1 MQSEV
6 SLEKDL
12 YTRAQVLLATENP
25 SNKISA
31 MMLLHELVY
40 SIKSDGSEDQRLWKG
55 HAAIALADL
64 YLVGVEGSP
73 YVKDDGIYSNTY
85 VRPDFLKAYD
95 LYRRALKYECYD
107 GVTCIADIYFLLGD
121 TTNAIQWYRAAVEYG
136 FKGAENAQKVLD
148 ELISSG
154 RINKDEVPNHV
165 PKPQYSP
172 SFVFYTP
179 PKK

>member
-1 MQSEV
+1 
-6 SLEKDL
+6 
-12 YTRAQVLLATENP
+12 
-25 SNKISA
+25 
-31 MMLLHELVY
+31 MLLHELVY

-73 YVKDDGIYSNTY
+73 YVKDDGIYSNTF
-85 VRPDFLKAYD
+85 VDQDLLKAYD

-121 TTNAIQWYRAAVEYG
+121 MKNAIRWYRAVVEYG

-154 RINKDEVPNHV
+154 RIKKDDVPKHV

-172 SFVFYTP
+172 SFVFHNP
-179 PKK
+179 SKK

>member
-1 MQSEV
+1 
-6 SLEKDL
+6 
-12 YTRAQVLLATENP
+12 
-25 SNKISA
+25 
-31 MMLLHELVY
+31 MLLHELVY
-40 SIKSDGSEDQRLWKG
+40 SIKNDGSEDQRFWKG

-73 YVKDDGIYSNTY
+73 FVKDDGIYSNTY
-85 VRPDFLKAYD
+85 VRSDFLKAYE

-121 TTNAIQWYRAAVEYG
+121 TTNAIQWYRAVVEYG

-154 RINKDEVPNHV
+154 RIKKDEVPDHV
-165 PKPQYSP
+165 SMPKYEPT
-172 SFVFYTP
+172 FVFYNP
-179 PKK
+179 SK